1 MVTPNW
7 LLIKSRDEVRHE
19 DLISYHHAA
28 IKLANT
34 FEGFY
39 ISHVFRLYNAR
50 ANALAVFVATLT
62 LPVDTSYCLMIVT
75 RHLFCPKYNLE
86 VSEVHTASANFES
99 RD

>member
-19 DLISYHHAA
+19 DLISYHHATF
-28 IKLANT
+28 KLENT

-39 ISHVFRLYNAR
+39 ISHVFHLYNAR
-50 ANALAVFVATLT
+50 ADALAMLAAILT
-62 LPVDTSYCLMIVT
+62 LPVDTSYRLMVAT
-75 RHLFCPKYNLE
+75 RHLFRLKYNLE
-86 VSEVHTASANFES
+86 VSEVHTDSVNFES